1 MDPGQ
6 AFLTFALIS
15 AIATCIASIL
25 AAKWGSEKGASISE
39 LGILGQFVLITSA
52 SSLLLYYLLIRDF
65 QVEYVALH
73 TDRSLPLLYTIGAF
87 WAGAEGSLLLWS
99 WILSIFTV
107 ALFIKV
113 KKDRLSYY
121 AFSILSS
128 VNAFFLALLITY
140 ENPFRRLSYSP
151 ADGMGLNPLLLNHG
165 MLLHPPT
172 LFIGYAGLT
181 IPFAFAIASLITEN
195 EFWVFRVRKWTLF
208 AWLFLSLGIF
218 FGGVWSY
225 TVLGWGGYWAWDPVE
240 NSSLIPWLLSTA
252 LLHSVML
259 QESRRGMKVWNIV
272 LSIFT
277 FEAVIFATFL
287 TRSGVLSSIHAF
299 GKSEV
304 GPIFTYY
311 LLVMLVFSVG
321 LLLYKFETLRG
332 ENIFESIFAREFS
345 FLINNLLLVVMGA
358 TVFWGT
364 VFPLINEMLV
374 GSKVG
379 VGPAFY
385 NEVAGPV
392 MLSLVLLM
400 GICVALRW
408 RHTTSKELYSKLR
421 FPLIAAMAFA
431 IFFYLL
437 GFTDALSLVGFGA
450 SGFALAFHVQ
460 EYLYDSKAFSDK
472 NRIGLFKALFQII
485 FKKRRRYGGYIVH
498 IAMLL
503 IFIGII
509 GSTLYETGYPVTLE
523 EGNSLRVGKYNIAFN
538 GYSIEDQTEKS
549 VLKIKLTVTDDGGL
563 KREVEARIIK
573 DFKQQMTIVQVSIIS
588 LPFEDIYI
596 IPQGVEGNTASL
608 RVNFIPLVNLIWLGG
623 AVMTAGVIIS
633 LLPTLRKEEVKK

>member
-1 MDPGQ
+1 MDPGYI
-6 AFLTFALIS
+6 FLVLGLVS
-15 AIATCIASIL
+15 AIITCIASL
-25 AAKWGSEKGASISE
+25 LSARLGHEKGAKISE

-52 SSLLLYYLLIRDF
+52 SLLLYYYLLIRDF

-73 TDRSLPLLYTIGAF
+73 TDRSLPIFYTIGAF

-99 WILSIFTV
+99 WILSIFILV
-107 ALFIKV
+107 LFIKV

-121 AFSILSS
+121 ALSILSS
-128 VNAFFLALLITY
+128 VNTFFLALLITY
-140 ENPFRRLSYSP
+140 ENPFRRLDFQP
-151 ADGMGLNPLLLNHG
+151 ADGMGLNPLLINHG

-195 EFWVFRVRKWTLF
+195 EFWVFRIRKWCLF
-208 AWLFLSLGIF
+208 AWLFLGLGIF
-218 FGGVWSY
+218 FGSLWSY
-225 TVLGWGGYWAWDPVE
+225 SVLGWGGYWAWDPVE

-252 LLHSVML
+252 LLHSIMI
-259 QESRRGMKVWNIV
+259 QESRRGMRVWNVI

-287 TRSGVLSSIHAF
+287 TRSGVLSSVHAF
-299 GKSEV
+299 GESEV

-311 LLVMLVFSVG
+311 LLAMLIFSIG
-321 LLLYKFETLRG
+321 LLLYKFEMLKG

-374 GSKVG
+374 GTKIG

-385 NEVAGPV
+385 NEVAGPI

-408 RHTTSKELYSKLR
+408 RHTTIKELTSKLR
-421 FPLIAAMAFA
+421 FPLITAVAFSVL
-431 IFFYLL
+431 FYLL
-437 GFTDALSLVGFGA
+437 GFTDHLSLIGFGA
-450 SGFALAFHVQ
+450 SGFALMFHVQ
-460 EYLYDSKAFSDK
+460 EYLYDSKTFSSK
-472 NRIGLFKALFQII
+472 NKVRFFKALYQII

-509 GSTLYETGYPVTLE
+509 GSSLYQSGYSVTLK
-523 EGNSLRVGKYNIAFN
+523 EGEFSKVGKYTLAFN
-538 GYSIEDQTEKS
+538 GYRVENRAKEN
-549 VLKIKLTVTDDGGL
+549 VLIIGLTVSDDNGF
-563 KREVEARIIK
+563 KREVEPKIVK
-573 DFKQQMTIVQVSIIS
+573 NLKYQSTIVKVSIIS

-596 IPQGVEGNTASL
+596 IPQGIEGDVVSL

-623 AVMTAGVIIS
+623 VIMTIGVVIS
-633 LLPTLRKEEVKK
+633 LLPRLKKEEVGK